1 MTRVIEVIIGK
12 IKRIMVVMVMMMV
25 TLGNDDEKKRMAT
38 MFNPEDKAYIK
49 VNALL
54 TVSVAPRTV
63 LFTWEMKS

>member
-1 MTRVIEVIIGK
+1 M
-12 IKRIMVVMVMMMV
+12 
-25 TLGNDDEKKRMAT
+25 KKRMAT

-49 VNALL
+49 VNALF

>member
-1 MTRVIEVIIGK
+1 
-12 IKRIMVVMVMMMV
+12 
-25 TLGNDDEKKRMAT
+25 

-49 VNALL
+49 VNALF